1 MRPVPVPVH
10 WLFTPGQPGPDRRQS
25 ESRQVLLFHVDLSPV
40 TGRSQCVKT
49 FLGWGGGEGRARTRV
64 EGILGLEE
72 KNPAGSG
79 MDRCGSRRRE
89 GEGLVS
95 IFEASPPSA
104 PPIFGGP
111 GLSWRGKRGDTHA
124 IHSSDA
130 GLTWRLHRCDG
141 GEVVIYPSFPSY
153 AFQESLPRDI
163 PLPLHCKYQIDST
176 PPSNTTEQKKQ
187 RETAPTSEQ
196 PDTSLIRFSW
206 LRSQRTS
213 RS

>member
-1 MRPVPVPVH
+1 MMMRPVPVPVH

-40 TGRSQCVKT
+40 TGRSQCVKA
-49 FLGWGGGEGRARTRV
+49 FLGGGGVAPGPKLRGSWIWRRRTRRDRGWIDVEVEEGRGKGWFQSLRLLPPPHHLF
-64 EGILGLEE
+64 LG
-72 KNPAGSG
+72 AGAEL
-79 MDRCGSRRRE
+79 E
-89 GEGLVS
+89 GET
-95 IFEASPPSA
+95 
-104 PPIFGGP
+104 
-111 GLSWRGKRGDTHA
+111 RRYHA

-141 GEVVIYPSFPSY
+141 GEVVIYPSFPNY

-176 PPSNTTEQKKQ
+176 PPSNTTEHKKQ

-196 PDTSLIRFSW
+196 PDTSLLRFSW